1 MKKKTEARE
10 KRPEEAGNESFY
22 PCNPGSI
29 QMRASIFQFHVL
41 MCCFPIK
48 HSTWCRMQDQLV
60 ASSLESQFIVGSRLH
75 ILLILIFGGL
85 RRQQNVL
92 FASVAC
98 PQGSSGKN
106 MAGMFDVLLV
116 ELP

>member
-1 MKKKTEARE
+1 VLLSYQTQHMVSDARSA
-10 KRPEEAGNESFY
+10 RRS
-22 PCNPGSI
+22 C
-29 QMRASIFQFHVL
+29 
-41 MCCFPIK
+41 
-48 HSTWCRMQDQLV
+48 
-60 ASSLESQFIVGSRLH
+60 LESQFIVGSRLH